1 MSFEH
6 LPAPSS
12 ISDVERDTGVA
23 KETLRVWERR
33 YAFPQ
38 PLRDAQG
45 ERLYPAEQVAKL
57 RLVKRLMDLGYRP
70 GKMMS
75 HNESQLQE
83 LAERTCNTD
92 LLQQQPDLK
101 LDSYLS
107 LCKTHQIDVLR
118 GNLTQAQLELGLKR
132 FVIDVV
138 APLTTQV
145 GMAWA
150 RGDLTLFGEHLY
162 TETVQAVLRTAIFG
176 QQAAAGIATPRILL
190 TTLPQERHG
199 IGLLMAEALFVSE
212 GAHCISLGVQ
222 TPLLDIVEAAHSQHA
237 DVVALSFSSAMNAR
251 QAMQGLSALR
261 AALPATT
268 ALWAGGSCSA
278 LSKRLPALVRVLS
291 LGEVGA
297 IVTQWRNQAKVG
309 TPD

>member
-1 MSFEH
+1 MPIEH
-6 LPAPSS
+6 PLAPSS

-75 HNESQLQE
+75 HDESTLQE
-83 LAERTCNTD
+83 LAERTCHVD
-92 LLQQQPDLK
+92 LQQPDLK
-101 LDSYLS
+101 LESYLS

-118 GNLTQAQLELGLKR
+118 STLSQAQLDLGLKR
-132 FVIDVV
+132 FVIDVI

-145 GMAWA
+145 GTAWA

-162 TETVQAVLRTAIFG
+162 TEAAQAVLRTAIFA
-176 QQAAAGIATPRILL
+176 QQATGGIATPRILL

-199 IGLLMAEALFVSE
+199 IGLLMAEALFVAE

-222 TPLLDIVEAAHSQHA
+222 TPLLDIIEAARSQRA

-268 ALWAGGSCSA
+268 AVWAGGSCSA
-278 LSKRLPALVRVLS
+278 LSKRLPPLVRVLT
-291 LGEVGA
+291 LGEIGA
-297 IVTQWRNQAKVG
+297 SVTHWRNQAEAG
-309 TPD
+309 ASD

>member
-1 MSFEH
+1 MPVEH
-6 LPAPSS
+6 PLAPSS

-57 RLVKRLMDLGYRP
+57 RLIKRLMDLGYRP

-75 HNESQLQE
+75 HDESQLQE
-83 LAERTCNTD
+83 LAELTCHID
-92 LLQQQPDLK
+92 IDPPDLK
-101 LDSYLS
+101 LESYLN
-107 LCKTHQIDVLR
+107 LCKTHQIDALR
-118 GNLTQAQLELGLKR
+118 SNLSQAQQDLGLKR
-132 FVIDVV
+132 FVIDVI

-145 GMAWA
+145 GTAWA

-162 TETVQAVLRTAIFG
+162 TEAAQAVLRAAIFA
-176 QQAAAGIATPRILL
+176 QATTGIAAPRILL

-199 IGLLMAEALFVSE
+199 IGLLMAEALFVAE

-222 TPLLDIVEAAHSQHA
+222 TPLLDIIEAAHSQQA
-237 DVVALSFSSAMNAR
+237 DIVALSFSSAMNPR

-268 ALWAGGSCSA
+268 AVWAGGSCSA
-278 LSKRLPALVRVLS
+278 LSKRLPAQVRVLT

-297 IVTQWRNQAKVG
+297 SVAHWRSQATG
-309 TPD
+309 SAPS